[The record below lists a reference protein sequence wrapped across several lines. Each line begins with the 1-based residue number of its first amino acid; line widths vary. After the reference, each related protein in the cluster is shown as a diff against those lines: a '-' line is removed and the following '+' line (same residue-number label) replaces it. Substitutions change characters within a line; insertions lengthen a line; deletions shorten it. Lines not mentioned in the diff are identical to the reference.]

1 LVVVVLVVV
10 ISKVVEVVP
19 VHIELA
25 QHQLEHIQYQHQF
38 RLVLVVKVIQLL
50 LKQ

>member
-1 LVVVVLVVV
+1 MME
-10 ISKVVEVVP
+10 VVEVVL

-38 RLVLVVKVIQLL
+38 RLVLEVVVLKRQLMEQHHIL
-50 LKQ
+50 EHQ